1 MKRILATLIFLV
13 LLSQAG
19 MSQYLVQSFDSV
31 YYTQWRHDFFFYDS
45 LGRNIEWLTKG
56 IYSGSTFWSAR
67 YEYQYDTNNRLIVE
81 LEDDCDMP
89 FNGWYPYRKYT
100 YHYDVDGK
108 DSVIYTASWKP
119 STMTYDVFGRALFT
133 YSAAGKL
140 EEIVGSSWQGP
151 SSTWA
156 PRSKTTYTYDS
167 NGYLSAETLYE
178 YNNSLND
185 WEAYY
190 RTLYTRNAQGQVLV
204 EVYQEWKGGYYPN
217 MWNNVYRGF
226 YGYDAYGNIVEVVSS
241 DFEPWYNQWTTSFK
255 SVHLYDLTMQAKK
268 LLLPVPVEKGSF
280 NSRDFSFRVNK
291 PTVTLGYNYIQNN
304 WVSTGD
310 SVIYF
315 YSDFNVG
322 MQKPAHQNTIS
333 VFPNPVNDILKIS
346 GIEPGAVPADVTV
359 FDLSGR
365 VILRQQLLS
374 NELNLSGLHPG
385 VFVVEINQN
394 NNNQIFRQKILK
406 SN

>member
-1 MKRILATLIFLV
+1 M
-13 LLSQAG
+13 LLFFVICAKGLFSQP
-19 MSQYLVQSFDSV
+19 YLVQTFDSV

-45 LGRNIEWLTKG
+45 LGRNTEWLTKG
-56 IYSGSTFWSAR
+56 VYSGSTFWSSR
-67 YEYQYDTNNRLIVE
+67 HEYQYDANNRLVVE

-108 DSVIYTASWKP
+108 DSVIYTASWKA
-119 STMTYDVFGRALFT
+119 STMTYDVFGRGLFT

-140 EEIVGSSWQGP
+140 EEIVGSTWQGP

-167 NGYLSAETLYE
+167 YGHLSAETIYE

-185 WEAYY
+185 WEPYY

-204 EVYQEWKGGYYPN
+204 ELYQEWKGGYYPN
-217 MWNNVYRGF
+217 IWNNVYRGF
-226 YGYDAYGNIVEVVSS
+226 YGYDTYGNIVEVVYS
-241 DFEPWYNQWTTSFK
+241 DFEPWNNQWTTSFK

-322 MQKPAHQNTIS
+322 LQKPAHQNSIS
-333 VFPNPVNDILKIS
+333 VYPNPVKDILNIT
-346 GIEPGAVPADVTV
+346 GIEPGSSPAGIKVS
-359 FDLSGR
+359 DLAGR
-365 VILRQQLLS
+365 IVLSQQLYAS
-374 NELNLSGLHPG
+374 EINLADLKPGLY
-385 VFVVEINQN
+385 VVEITQKESNH
-394 NNNQIFRQKILK
+394 IFRQKILK